1 MSSRLSW
8 ATDWGSV
15 LTEPKKKKK
24 KTGREEGSKERNNI
38 RGRKQEVSILRLA

>member
-24 KTGREEGSKERNNI
+24 KDRKGGRKQGKKY

>member
-24 KTGREEGSKERNNI
+24 KKTGREEGSKERNTEA
-38 RGRKQEVSILRLA
+38 GSRKCQF